1 METNFSRKTINTYIY
16 LKIPLVTTNKSV
28 NMQVHNE
35 GKLPAESIPKATV
48 VFFLD
53 LLGWKNLY
61 ELKQIEYG

>member
-16 LKIPLVTTNKSV
+16 LKIPLVMTNKSV

-35 GKLPAESIPKATV
+35 GKLPAKSIPKATV

-53 LLGWKNLY
+53 LLG
-61 ELKQIEYG
+61 